1 MRHPFFA
8 PLSRISHFEAMTLVP
23 LLLNVGSYEH
33 LMYNCSKTFLMG
45 SEKIV
50 TDQHLPDEGYS
61 KANEDF
67 LKAVYLLQQDQDRV
81 QTSLLAD
88 ALGISAP
95 STTEMAK
102 KLAKANL
109 VIHEPYHGIRL
120 TIAGERVALEI
131 VRNHRLLEL
140 FLVQTLGYS
149 WDEVHEEAE
158 QLEHAV
164 SDRLMQRI
172 AEFLGNPR
180 YDPHGDPIPGPE
192 GDIHDR
198 ELTPLS
204 EWSIGEKGMVARLR
218 DQSSDMLRYL
228 EEKGLIIAAQVEV
241 IKTDPFDGPL
251 TLLVDGAE
259 QVIGVHVAQYV
270 LVSSYAEDQ

>member
-1 MRHPFFA
+1 
-8 PLSRISHFEAMTLVP
+8 
-23 LLLNVGSYEH
+23 
-33 LMYNCSKTFLMG
+33 MYNCSKQFLMG
-45 SEKIV
+45 SERIV
-50 TDQHLPDEGYS
+50 TDQRPPDESYS

-67 LKAVYLLQQDQDRV
+67 LKAVYLLQQEHDRV
-81 QTSLLAD
+81 QTSVLAE

-109 VIHEPYHGIRL
+109 VIHEPYRGVRL
-120 TIAGERVALEI
+120 TSAGERVALEI

-164 SDRLMQRI
+164 SDRLIQRI
-172 AEFLGNPR
+172 AEYLGNPR

-198 ELTPLS
+198 QLTPLS
-204 EWSIGEKGMVARLR
+204 DWPVGEKGLVARLR
-218 DQSSDMLRYL
+218 DQSPDMLRYL
-228 EEKGLIIAAQVEV
+228 DEKGLVIAAQVRV
-241 IKTDPFDGPL
+241 LKTDPFDGPL
-251 TLLVDGAE
+251 TLLVDGSE
-259 QVIGVHVAQYV
+259 QVIGVNVAHYV
-270 LVSSYAEDQ
+270 LITPYQAEL

>member
-1 MRHPFFA
+1 LQQTGF
-8 PLSRISHFEAMTLVP
+8 
-23 LLLNVGSYEH
+23 VGSER
-33 LMYNCSKTFLMG
+33 
-45 SEKIV
+45 IV
-50 TDQHLPDEGYS
+50 TDQRPPDESYS

-67 LKAVYLLQQDQDRV
+67 LKAVYLLQQEHDRV
-81 QTSLLAD
+81 QTSVLAE
-88 ALGISAP
+88 ALSISAP

-109 VIHEPYHGIRL
+109 VIHEPYRGVRL
-120 TIAGERVALEI
+120 TSAGERVALEI

-164 SDRLMQRI
+164 SDRLIQRI
-172 AEFLGNPR
+172 AEYLGNPR

-192 GDIHDR
+192 GDIHAR

-204 EWSIGEKGMVARLR
+204 DWPVGEQGLVARLR
-218 DQSSDMLRYL
+218 DQSPDMLRYL
-228 EEKGLIIAAQVEV
+228 DEKGLVIAAQVRV
-241 IKTDPFDGPL
+241 LKADPFEGPL
-251 TLLVDGAE
+251 TLLVDGSE
-259 QVIGVHVAQYV
+259 QVIGIHVAQYV
-270 LVSSYAEDQ
+270 LITPYQAEL